1 MTLTEELLTIDL
13 NESHLDNGYVR
24 RVTAGK
30 GDQYLMDL
38 EEDIDAAKTRRE
50 ISKVL
55 RDIEDQIDDCGY
67 GEEMRDDEAF
77 AGALH
82 GGALAGAAV
91 GSLSRDKHGYSNAD
105 DMLGGA
111 LVGMAAGALIHHYGS
126 KKDSKLKIHYNKLKE
141 LYVAARR
148 KERTL
153 K

>member
-1 MTLTEELLTIDL
+1 MTLTEELLTVNL

-24 RVTAGK
+24 RVVAGK

-38 EEDIDAAKTRRE
+38 EEDIASAKSRRD
-50 ISKVL
+50 ISRVI

-67 GEEMRDDEAF
+67 GEELRNDEAF

-82 GGALAGAAV
+82 GGALV
-91 GSLSRDKHGYSNAD
+91 GGLIGSTSRDKHGHSNAD
-105 DMLGGA
+105 DVLGGA
-111 LVGMAAGALIHHYGS
+111 LIGMAAGALLHHYSS
-126 KKDSKLKIHYNKLKE
+126 KQESIIVQHYNKLKE
-141 LYVAARR
+141 LYISARR